1 MPAITPVQLVVLATL
16 SVVLVLFSERR
27 QPALEWIFKPL
38 ASLCFVALA
47 LVAGALESVYGQILL
62 LGLVLCLAGDVFLI
76 ASGDRT
82 FLLGLGSFLLGHL
95 AYAAAFFQL
104 PWSPVGLW
112 VSIPPVLVL
121 AVASLRWLWP
131 HVAKPMKGPVVAYVA
146 VICGMLLMAGTTWG
160 SSPAMAIV
168 IGAWGFAV
176 SDLAVARN
184 QFVAPG
190 FGNRLWGLPLYFGA
204 QLLLA
209 WSVQA

>member
-1 MPAITPVQLVVLATL
+1 MPVITPVPLTALTAI
-16 SVVLVLFSERR
+16 SVALVLFSERR
-27 QPALEWIFKPL
+27 APVLEWIFKPL
-38 ASLCFVALA
+38 ASLGFVALA
-47 LVAGALESVYGQILL
+47 LTVGALESAYGQILL
-62 LGLVLCLAGDVFLI
+62 LGLLLCLAGDVFLI
-76 ASGDRT
+76 ASGDRA

-104 PWSPVGLW
+104 SQNPVGLW
-112 VSIPPVLVL
+112 ASVPPVVVL
-121 AVASLRWLWP
+121 AVTSLRWLRP
-131 HVAKPMKGPVVAYVA
+131 HVATEMKGPVVAYVV
-146 VICGMLLMAGTTWG
+146 VICCMLLMAGTTWG
-160 SSPAMAIV
+160 SSPAPAII